1 MQRAS
6 SMTTSRSTSDRLDEL
21 LIVEPLRAHTT
32 ILSFPLSESQ
42 IVIELLPGLGLIQGC
57 CTDFPPRQPGLSSV
71 R

>member
-6 SMTTSRSTSDRLDEL
+6 PMATSRSTSDRLDEL
-21 LIVEPLRAHTT
+21 LIVESLRAHTT

-42 IVIELLPGLGLIQGC
+42 IVVELLPGLGLIQGC
-57 CTDFPPRQPGLSSV
+57 CADSPPHQPGLSSV